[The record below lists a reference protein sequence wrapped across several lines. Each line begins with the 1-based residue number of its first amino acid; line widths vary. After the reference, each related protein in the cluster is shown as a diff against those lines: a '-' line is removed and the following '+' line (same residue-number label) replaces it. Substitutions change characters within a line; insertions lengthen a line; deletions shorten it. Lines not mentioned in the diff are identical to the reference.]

1 MPSIAFGRKLQMNP
15 VQLCDTMWSCV
26 YVLVENL
33 ASSSLPARVSDKRLK
48 RSIKLLSLCKDAV
61 TINIY
66 SLAVIVLVKTMCR
79 PVGPFHFGHHHFAR
93 RRQKSVFDVHMIS
106 VVALPNVSSLE
117 VFTVCWFPPS
127 PSLNHDLCY
136 NTTLWL
142 LIITQVLLDP
152 SSLVLLLILNQI
164 KIRIKENS
172 KACELK

>member
-1 MPSIAFGRKLQMNP
+1 MKP
-15 VQLCDTMWSCV
+15 VQLCDTMRSCV

-117 VFTVCWFPPS
+117 VFTGSDLGCAPS
-127 PSLNHDLCY
+127 PDGPQCKQRDSGQADVGSALMWRNRKSD
-136 NTTLWL
+136 NTYTCR
-142 LIITQVLLDP
+142 
-152 SSLVLLLILNQI
+152 SSLASESSCFF
-164 KIRIKENS
+164 IRR
-172 KACELK
+172 